1 MALPLGELAR
11 PKAVTER
18 ENALSAPS
26 GHLSQRERQES
37 EQVIC
42 VCCVKSISILTN
54 NKPSNSTD
62 YRSEII
68 FTYPPNPVG
77 IVVLSVILYS
87 STHFALNFSFICDML
102 LYRTVDS
109 DATDAQCF
117 QKYLLSGGMPYLA
130 NLRYDEAPSRQYLTD
145 LFHSVQL
152 KDILKRSK
160 VRDVDLL
167 ERIIAYVMANVGTT
181 FSASPLVKFFRNDE
195 RTVATETILNYLLFC
210 SDAFLL
216 FQVKRQDLQGK
227 QILATNEKY
236 YIADHGI
243 REFLLMPE
251 WI

>member
-1 MALPLGELAR
+1 M
-11 PKAVTER
+11 
-18 ENALSAPS
+18 
-26 GHLSQRERQES
+26 
-37 EQVIC
+37 
-42 VCCVKSISILTN
+42 
-54 NKPSNSTD
+54 
-62 YRSEII
+62 
-68 FTYPPNPVG
+68 
-77 IVVLSVILYS
+77 
-87 STHFALNFSFICDML
+87 NFSFICDML

-152 KDILKRSK
+152 KDILKRNK
-160 VRDVDLL
+160 LRDVDLL

-227 QILATNEKY
+227 QILATNEKC
-236 YIADHGI
+236 YIADHDI
-243 REFLLMPE
+243 REFQLMPE